1 VSVTFLFS
9 ELIPKVLTS
18 PAKGHFA
25 PIFGSVCAILGITY
39 SHAERMFLR
48 CYLRD
53 LSSAASR
60 LNVIGPLVATRIQ
73 VDLVPFI
80 EAALKER
87 DQSDS
92 VLEIS
97 SEDLDLESLPTQSAP
112 ILDFIQGRHDSLYTR
127 LFNS

>member
-1 VSVTFLFS
+1 
-9 ELIPKVLTS
+9 
-18 PAKGHFA
+18 
-25 PIFGSVCAILGITY
+25 
-39 SHAERMFLR
+39 MFLR